1 MDEVNKLLAVDF
13 ICEVYYSDW
22 LANIVLVKKTNGKWR
37 MCVDFIDLNK
47 AYSKDNFPL
56 PRIDGLVDS
65 MVRQDPYIHGC
76 VLGIQP
82 DQDVRKRPGKYCL
95 CHKLEALLL
104 KCKSNLLEVSQQ
116 NVQ

>member
-1 MDEVNKLLAVDF
+1 MLIADF
-13 ICEVYYSDW
+13 IHEVYYPDW
-22 LANIVLVKKTNGKWR
+22 LANIILVKKTNGKWR
-37 MCVDFIDLNK
+37 MCVDFTDLNK
-47 AYSKDNFPL
+47 AYSKDSFPL